1 MNQQQNQRY
10 VLISPCR
17 NESEFMRRTLDS
29 VASQWVPPAEWIVVD
44 DGSTDATQEILEEYQ
59 SRLPYLRV
67 ITRDDRGKRSVGPG
81 VIEAFYAGYE
91 RVSVPYDY
99 LCKLDMDLDLPPRY
113 FERLI
118 EKMEEDPRLGTVS
131 GKAYFIDAKTGKH
144 VLELIRDHMSVGASK
159 FCRKDCFEEVGG
171 FVRQVMWD
179 GIDCHTARLFGWKAG
194 SFDEPD
200 LRFEHLRPM
209 GSSDKSIYAGR
220 KRHGYGQ
227 YFMGSSLPFITLSA
241 ISRLMA
247 QPRFTGSA
255 MMWWGYVES
264 MLQRKPRYDDPNF
277 IRFLR
282 RWQWMSLT
290 VGTKR
295 ATEKIDEEQ
304 REVWERK
311 WGGER
316 RGKS

>member
-1 MNQQQNQRY
+1 MDPRY
-10 VLISPCR
+10 ILISPCR

-29 VASQWVPPAEWIVVD
+29 VASQSVPPAEWIVVD
-44 DGSTDATQEILEEYQ
+44 DGSTDATPEILREYAA
-59 SRLPYLRV
+59 RLPYLRV
-67 ITRDDRGKRSVGPG
+67 LSRQDRGKRSVGPG
-81 VIEAFYAGYE
+81 VIEAFDAGYE
-91 RVSVPYDY
+91 QISASYEF
-99 LCKLDMDLDLPPRY
+99 LCKLDMDLDLPTRY
-113 FERLI
+113 FEHLM
-118 EKMEEDPRLGTVS
+118 EKMEQDPRLGSIS
-131 GKAYFIDAKTGKH
+131 GKAYFRDAPSGNI
-144 VLELIRDHMSVGASK
+144 VLENIKDHMSLGMTK
-159 FCRKDCFEEVGG
+159 FYRKECFEQISG
-171 FVRQVMWD
+171 FVHEVMWD
-179 GIDCHTARLFGWKAG
+179 GIDCHRCRMHGWKAA
-194 SFDEPD
+194 SFDEPE

-209 GSSDKSIYAGR
+209 GSSQQSIYAGR

-227 YFMGSSLPFITLSA
+227 YFMGTSFSFVTASA
-241 ISRLMA
+241 FSRLLST
-247 QPRFTGSA
+247 PRVTGSA

-290 VGTKR
+290 MGTKR

-316 RGKS
+316 RA